1 MKSNSTVMETLEG
14 EITNRA
20 LTDLTSDNK
29 LKVRITNDK
38 FSRFLKNVF
47 VTDRKSLFIWKQ
59 PYNASNI

>member
-1 MKSNSTVMETLEG
+1 MKSNSTAMETLEG

-29 LKVRITNDK
+29 LKVRITNDT

-47 VTDRKSLFIWKQ
+47 VTDRKSLFI
-59 PYNASNI
+59 